1 MDHFSGKTSDEQL
14 LATPSAAE
22 ASFIHSDPWRVLRI
36 QSEFVRG
43 LDALADLGPAVTLFG
58 SARTRVGDPYYAA
71 AVDTARLLGKQG
83 YAIVTGGGPGIMQAA
98 NEGAKLAAVKSIGLN
113 IELPFEQHLNPYCDV
128 SVDFRYFFVRK
139 VMLVKVASAFVIF
152 PGGYGTLDELME
164 ALTLVQTGKISNF
177 PIILYGS
184 DYWSGLVKW
193 LKDTVLPDGKISA
206 SDIDL
211 LRIVDTPE
219 DVVSIV
225 KATTSRGADHD
236 HQIDI
241 ELASLADVAKAY
253 APPPFAEQ

>member
-1 MDHFSGKTSDEQL
+1 MDKLSKKKVIPAYAGFQLEGPRPRIYEFKFALNIFFEFIKGFRALHF
-14 LATPSAAE
+14 
-22 ASFIHSDPWRVLRI
+22 V
-36 QSEFVRG
+36 
-43 LDALADLGPAVTLFG
+43 GPCVTVFG
-58 SARTRVGDPYYAA
+58 SARFKEDHIYYKQ
-71 AVDTARLLGKQG
+71 AREIGKRIANLGL
-83 YAIVTGGGPGIMQAA
+83 VTMTGGGPGIMQAA
-98 NEGAKLAAVKSIGLN
+98 NEGARLAAVKSIGLN

-128 SVDFRYFFVRK
+128 SVDFRYFFVRE

-177 PIILYGS
+177 PIILFGS

-219 DVVSIV
+219 EVVSIV
-225 KATTSRGADHD
+225 TATTSLGKEHD
-236 HQIDI
+236 HQLDI
-241 ELASLADVAKAY
+241 ERASLADVAKAY

>member
-1 MDHFSGKTSDEQL
+1 MDHFSGKTSDERL

-71 AVDTARLLGKQG
+71 AVDTARLL
-83 YAIVTGGGPGIMQAA
+83 GIMQAA

-177 PIILYGS
+177 PIILFGS

-193 LKDTVLPDGKISA
+193 LKDTVLPDGKISP

-219 DVVSIV
+219 EVVSIV
-225 KATTSRGADHD
+225 TATTSLGKEHD
-236 HQIDI
+236 HQLDI
-241 ELASLADVAKAY
+241 ERASLADVAKAY